1 MKFTIVLEN
10 IRSAWNVG
18 SIIRSC
24 DAMNF
29 DLILVGYT
37 PRPEG
42 KTLDMVKKTSIGAEK
57 TVNISYFTHSIEVF
71 ENYKEVLHYG
81 IEISSQSL
89 DLFEYLSKGILDN
102 NTSEVFL
109 WFGNEIHGL
118 SSESSQNVIK
128 QLHLPMKGSKE
139 SLNVATSV
147 TAAGYTFLARKNW
160 FEN

>member
-24 DAMNF
+24 DAMDF

-42 KTLDMVKKTSIGAEK
+42 KTLEMVKKTSIGAEK
-57 TVNISYFTHSIEVF
+57 TVNINYFTHSIEVF
-71 ENYKEVLHYG
+71 ENYKESSHYG
-81 IEISSQSL
+81 IEISNNSV
-89 DLFEYLSKGILDN
+89 DLFEYLESKILDDN
-102 NTSEVFL
+102 KNDVFL

-118 SSESSQNVIK
+118 SLETSKNVIK
-128 QLHLPMKGSKE
+128 ELHLPMSGSKE

-147 TAAGYTFLARKNW
+147 TAAGYSFLARIKW
-160 FEN
+160 FN